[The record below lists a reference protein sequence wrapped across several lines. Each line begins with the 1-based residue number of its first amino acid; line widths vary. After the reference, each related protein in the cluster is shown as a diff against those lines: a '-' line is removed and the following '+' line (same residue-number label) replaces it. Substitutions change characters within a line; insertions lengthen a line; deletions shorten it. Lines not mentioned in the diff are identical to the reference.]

1 MCPKAGVP
9 GQGESYVLEE
19 KGGWAMNY
27 LHERDLWLIMKSPL
41 IEWGIINKQAQNSDL
56 QVLGLGGL
64 KHGISGEV
72 GMEVYLLQ

>member
-1 MCPKAGVP
+1 
-9 GQGESYVLEE
+9 
-19 KGGWAMNY
+19 MNY

-56 QVLGLGGL
+56 QVLGSGCL

>member
-1 MCPKAGVP
+1 MTYYE
-9 GQGESYVLEE
+9 ESLNRVR
-19 KGGWAMNY
+19 N
-27 LHERDLWLIMKSPL
+27 
-41 IEWGIINKQAQNSDL
+41 NKQAQNSDL